1 MLHCRDIEQEE
12 SEGANVPVKNSA
24 LTGRVENGGTL
35 GQGAPSG
42 SFYLACNSCAAQDGR
57 V

>member
-42 SFYLACNSCAAQDGR
+42 SFYLACNSCAAQDGH